1 MTDFF
6 VEHFWTAPLLW
17 AALYIS
23 DYTMTL
29 VCARLYQAGAR
40 EKMTFE
46 GSYEIT
52 PFYQKDIDTLRRL
65 SPRFVLVLV
74 IGVAVLS
81 ITGRDMAETSPDL
94 FAFLLGALILLQLM
108 IHIRHVRNFVLFRAM
123 ATDGIRGRLEYA
135 RPLMLKSSSIEIAM
149 FAVMFTVLFAF
160 TGSPFVLGGAFGCA
174 VVAIQHWNLMRR
186 ARGAPRAAPQAE

>member
-6 VEHFWTAPLLW
+6 VEHVWAGPLIW

-29 VCARLYQAGAR
+29 VCARLYQAGVR
-40 EKMTFE
+40 EKMAFE

-52 PFYQKDIDTLRRL
+52 PFYQGDIDALRRV

-74 IGVAVLS
+74 IGVVTL
-81 ITGRDMAETSPDL
+81 TLPGRVAAESSPG
-94 FAFLLGALILLQLM
+94 FFSFILGALILLQLT
-108 IHIRHVRNFVLFRAM
+108 IHIRHVRNYVLFRAM

-135 RPLMLKSSSIEIAM
+135 RPLLLKSSAVEIAM
-149 FAVMFTVLFAF
+149 FAVMFGVLFVITANL
-160 TGSPFVLGGAFGCA
+160 FVLGGAFGCT
-174 VVAIQHWNLMRR
+174 VVAVQHWSLMRR
-186 ARGAPRAAPQAE
+186 AAQTVSA